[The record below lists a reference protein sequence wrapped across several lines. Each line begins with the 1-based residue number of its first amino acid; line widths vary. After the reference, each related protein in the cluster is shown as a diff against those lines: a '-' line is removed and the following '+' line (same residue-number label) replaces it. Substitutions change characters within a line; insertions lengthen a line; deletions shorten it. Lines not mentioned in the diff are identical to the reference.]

1 MFEYLDEIKKLIDKL
16 STEQNEQLK
25 KASKMVADVIAN
37 DGIIHTIGTGH
48 SQMIAMEMFGRASN
62 LANVNTIMDDLVMFA
77 SGARRSGEIEQIS
90 GLAEILWKKYKFE
103 KSDLII
109 IISNSGRNAIP
120 IEMAMKAKEEG
131 LNVIAIT
138 SLEQSQKYESRHK
151 SEKKLYEIAD
161 LVIDNCVP
169 SGDGVMEID
178 QKLIGPASSVLGILI
193 VNILSTE
200 AIKINTKKGI
210 SVPVFQSQN
219 IDETNND
226 ELYKRFESRAKHL

>member
-16 STEQNEQLK
+16 SATQSEKLK
-25 KASKMVADVIAN
+25 TASRMVAKIVAD

-62 LANVNTIMDDLVMFA
+62 IANVNAIMDDLVLLTG
-77 SGARRSGEIEQIS
+77 GARRSAEIEQVS
-90 GLAEILWKKYKFE
+90 GIAEILWNNYKIQ

-109 IISNSGRNAIP
+109 VISNSGRNAIP
-120 IEMAMKAKEEG
+120 IEMAIKARNEG
-131 LNVIAIT
+131 LKVIAIT

-151 SEKKLYEIAD
+151 SGKRLFEIAD

-169 SGDGVMEID
+169 SGDGVMKSD

-193 VNILSTE
+193 VNILTTE
-200 AIKINTKKGI
+200 AIKINRKQGI
-210 SVPVFQSQN
+210 SVPIFQSQN
-219 IDETNND
+219 IDETDND
-226 ELYKRFESRAKHL
+226 RLYERFESRIKHL